1 MKIRLIDTPEFVYAG
16 GADQMALDDAIFKE
30 YEAEE
35 SPEFPITLRFYSF
48 KPAAVT
54 FGYFQKHSTLNN
66 DFIKNNNFEIIR
78 RITGGRAVLH
88 YKDLTYSV
96 IVHKSSGFYTDSVLE
111 NYKYVAEAILC
122 GLSKLRITGEVHPS
136 VRGQSETA
144 GKPSSAIC
152 FDSPSFLE
160 IKVNNKKFCG
170 SAQNKTAS
178 CFLQH
183 GTIFFEFD
191 PKLHYL
197 CMTPPETLKY
207 MDEEMIEDNAKKL
220 KESVCSIDEIPPLES
235 GAHIDFTKLA
245 EALGN
250 GFSEIFAKPL
260 VKSGLSKKEEAKF
273 KELKETRYNTPK
285 WNILR

>member
-1 MKIRLIDTPEFVYAG
+1 MKIRLIDTPEFIYAD

-66 DFIKNNNFEIIR
+66 DFIKKNNFEIIR

-111 NYKYVAEAILC
+111 NYKYVAESILC
-122 GLSKLRITGEVHPS
+122 GLSKLSITGELHPS
-136 VRGQSETA
+136 IRSRGEA
-144 GKPSSAIC
+144 AEKPSSAIC

-207 MDEEMIEDNAKKL
+207 MDDEMIEDNAKKL
-220 KESVCSIDEIPPLES
+220 KESVCSIDEISSAS
-235 GAHIDFTKLA
+235 GNSIDFSKLS
-245 EALGN
+245 EALGS
-250 GFSEIFAKPL
+250 GFAEKFAKQL

-273 KELKETRYNTPK
+273 KELKETRYDTAK